1 MNDNQI
7 KGIQPITLSESE
19 KTQVSSVVT
28 TIVQL
33 IKDKHL

>member
-7 KGIQPITLSESE
+7 KGIQPTTLSESE
-19 KTQVSSVVT
+19 KTQVSSIVT

-33 IKDKHL
+33 IKEKHL